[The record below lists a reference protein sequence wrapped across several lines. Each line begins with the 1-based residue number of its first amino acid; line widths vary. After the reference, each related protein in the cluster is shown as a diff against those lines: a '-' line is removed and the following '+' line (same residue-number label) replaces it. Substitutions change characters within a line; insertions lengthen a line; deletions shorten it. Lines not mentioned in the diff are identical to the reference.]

1 MALHSYIIGIV
12 GGSGSGK
19 TTFINEL
26 KKNFDSQVSFISLDN
41 YYFPREE
48 QETDNNGVRNFDRPE
63 SIQSDDLYQDLL
75 ALRRGES
82 VSRKKYTFNN
92 ALAKEDIVTVNP
104 SLIIVVEGLFLFHYK
119 MIRSLMDLKIYIDA
133 KDELKLIRRIKRDQ
147 VERNYP
153 LEDVT
158 YRYEHH
164 VMPSYRS
171 YIEKYKSEADVVIN
185 NNNTFEKGL
194 LMLNH
199 HIEHMMIKA
208 QKSK

>member
-147 VERNYP
+147 IESNYP

-199 HIEHMMIKA
+199 HIECMMIKA

>member
-199 HIEHMMIKA
+199 HIEYMMIKA

>member
-147 VERNYP
+147 IERNYP

-199 HIEHMMIKA
+199 HIECMMIKA

>member
-147 VERNYP
+147 IERNYP

-199 HIEHMMIKA
+199 HIEYMMIKA

>member
-1 MALHSYIIGIV
+1 M
-12 GGSGSGK
+12 
-19 TTFINEL
+19 

-75 ALRRGES
+75 ALRRCES

-147 VERNYP
+147 IERNYP

-199 HIEHMMIKA
+199 HIEYMMIKA